1 MLGPK
6 QPKRSPGWSRVSSP
20 RPHLASE
27 CLSAPSKEEGWSGQ
41 QHCGAGVTWV
51 VEAGLAVHPTRAT
64 PDPGGSLLFSGQ
76 WDALCLSFFFFFK
89 KNMERFTNLRVILVQ
104 GPC

>member
-1 MLGPK
+1 MVRTAALWCRGH
-6 QPKRSPGWSRVSSP
+6 V
-20 RPHLASE
+20 
-27 CLSAPSKEEGWSGQ
+27 
-41 QHCGAGVTWV
+41 V

-76 WDALCLSFFFFFK
+76 WDALFLSFFFFLK